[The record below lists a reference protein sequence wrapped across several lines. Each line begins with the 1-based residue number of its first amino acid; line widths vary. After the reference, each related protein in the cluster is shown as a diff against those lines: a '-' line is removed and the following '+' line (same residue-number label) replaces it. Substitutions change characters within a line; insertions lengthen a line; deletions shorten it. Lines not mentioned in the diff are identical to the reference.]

1 MLAFEHEER
10 IRGLIKA
17 IADERDPEK
26 LKVLA
31 AELEQLL
38 RLQSK
43 PWQVSDRQKS
53 A

>member
-1 MLAFEHEER
+1 MLVFEHEER
-10 IRGLIKA
+10 VRALIKA
-17 IADERDPEK
+17 IAEEKDSEK

-38 RLQSK
+38 KLERK
-43 PWQVSDRQKS
+43 PWPVRDRQKS

>member
-10 IRGLIKA
+10 IRALIKA
-17 IADERDPEK
+17 IADERDSEK
-26 LKVLA
+26 LKVRA

-38 RLQSK
+38 KLERK
-43 PWQVSDRQKS
+43 PCKISDRQKR